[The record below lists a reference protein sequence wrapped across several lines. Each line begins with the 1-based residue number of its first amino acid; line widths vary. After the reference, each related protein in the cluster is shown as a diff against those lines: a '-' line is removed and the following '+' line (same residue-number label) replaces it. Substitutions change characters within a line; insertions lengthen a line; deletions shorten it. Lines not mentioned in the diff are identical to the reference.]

1 MTKYI
6 IRTLALGLVLGSIA
20 ILGMAKENRKKV
32 TFDEPVSVNGTVIK
46 AGTYEVVFDDTT
58 GQLTI
63 SKGKK
68 EIAKASATL
77 EKLERDTGQ
86 VYAAWSNTGDSNEPK
101 LLTKVTMKDGYQA
114 KLLNTGQTNADGS
127 Q

>member
-6 IRTLALGLVLGSIA
+6 IRTMVLGLVLGAISI
-20 ILGMAKENRKKV
+20 IGMAKENKRKV
-32 TFDEPVSVNGTVIK
+32 TFDEAVSVNGTVVK
-46 AGTYEVVFDDTT
+46 AGTYEVVFDDAT

-86 VYAAWSNTGDSNEPK
+86 VYAAWANTPDSDEPK
-101 LLTKVTMKDGYQA
+101 LLTKVTMQDGYQA